1 LDKSASREV
10 KKIKTSNKVSLMPKT
25 VVKLIK
31 NFPLLT
37 LAIPGI
43 LYFLIFHYIPMFGAI
58 IAFKEYNYEQGIL
71 GSEWV
76 GFENFKFFFQSQDAM
91 RITVNTVGYGFVFII
106 VGVISAVTVALLLF
120 EVKNKGAIK
129 YYQTTMI
136 LPNFLSWVIVGYIT
150 YTLFNQNLGIF
161 NQILRGIGLQEV
173 NWYSDPKVWPVILT
187 LTNIWKL
194 VGMNCIMYYASLMA
208 IDEQIFEAA
217 TIDGASRIKQIW
229 HISIPSLIP
238 LIAILSILNLGNIF
252 RGDFGLFYQI
262 PRDVGLLYPTT
273 DVIDTYIYRGL
284 KNGDIGISSAVGLF
298 QSVVGFATIIVA
310 NTIVKKVNPDY
321 SLY

>member
-1 LDKSASREV
+1 
-10 KKIKTSNKVSLMPKT
+10 MPKSI
-25 VVKLIK
+25 VKLIK

-43 LYFLIFHYIPMFGAI
+43 LYFIIFHYIPMFGAV
-58 IAFKEYNYEQGIL
+58 IAFKEYNYELGIL

-76 GFENFKFFFQSQDAM
+76 GFDNFKFFFQSQDAM

-106 VGVISAVTVALLLF
+106 TGVISAVVVALLLS
-120 EVKNKGAIK
+120 EVKNKMSIK

-194 VGMNCIMYYASLMA
+194 VGINCIMYYASLMA

-217 TIDGASRIKQIW
+217 TIDGASRIRQIW
-229 HISIPSLIP
+229 HISIPSLTP
-238 LIAILSILNLGNIF
+238 LIAILSILSLGNIV

-298 QSVVGFATIIVA
+298 QSVVGFATIIIA